1 MRNDTKLLHKALLPQ
16 HDEDADKTWFNRAL
30 WKLSRFRPVLCFF
43 NARICTLFHQAIVRP
58 FLNWGLENIGLDTA
72 SITELYSIRKL
83 SVANDRLPAF
93 QALATILAEGASQ
106 HFTAGI
112 WSQRSA
118 RSMFWYAV
126 SKEASSH
133 FLQRAPSWSW
143 VSWDGRIKGFTPE
156 ASIDHV
162 RRIDLWTQGYGHGLS
177 KGLEFLEGNPF
188 MSCVAY
194 DQTWN
199 QLDEVIGLWLPGY
212 PAWSQDLSFLLYVD
226 ASCQSGKTGSSK
238 PHYCPHCHQAS
249 ISGSEDVLLQHA
261 EYCPESPFVVQI
273 ENDGPIKLVG
283 VARFDRNDEP
293 PPNDFKSVILW
304 DCYDPTTFHV
314 ESVRKSQ
321 QSIMGT
327 LSAKYADLPGFAN
340 DIHPVR
346 SSADTI
352 FGMESAPELRQQYLH
367 RHWHIALG
375 PHPSCG
381 KHLYFLLLIGPAGDV
396 GSYRRVG
403 IGIAFWLPKVE
414 RLGGLRLPQIAK
426 RERVVLV

>member
-1 MRNDTKLLHKALLPQ
+1 
-16 HDEDADKTWFNRAL
+16 
-30 WKLSRFRPVLCFF
+30 
-43 NARICTLFHQAIVRP
+43 
-58 FLNWGLENIGLDTA
+58 
-72 SITELYSIRKL
+72 
-83 SVANDRLPAF
+83 
-93 QALATILAEGASQ
+93 
-106 HFTAGI
+106 
-112 WSQRSA
+112 
-118 RSMFWYAV
+118 MFWYAV
-126 SKEASSH
+126 SKEASNH

-143 VSWDGRIKGFTPE
+143 VSWDGRIKGFIPE

-162 RRIDLWTQGYGHGLS
+162 RRIDLWAQGYGHGLL

-188 MSCVAY
+188 MVRQRGVHPVSIAVTALCLPVRRSDQSCVAY

-249 ISGSEDVLLQHA
+249 ISDSEDVLLQHA

-293 PPNDFKSVILW
+293 PPSDFKSVILW

-321 QSIMGT
+321 
-327 LSAKYADLPGFAN
+327 
-340 DIHPVR
+340 
-346 SSADTI
+346 
-352 FGMESAPELRQQYLH
+352 
-367 RHWHIALG
+367 
-375 PHPSCG
+375 
-381 KHLYFLLLIGPAGDV
+381 
-396 GSYRRVG
+396 
-403 IGIAFWLPKVE
+403 
-414 RLGGLRLPQIAK
+414 
-426 RERVVLV
+426 